1 MPAHPP
7 SRSAANEITTTS
19 VQRFIMCAMN
29 EGSLPSFASVALR
42 ELPEA
47 VGRRLGR
54 FFGRLRRRRKARAPE
69 DAALRSR
76 AASVIGEYADAHA
89 TLFERAERLREKADR
104 LEKDGTPSESARNR
118 AERAMREV
126 EAGLAALRASFE
138 TSAGRHKGR
147 RVFDREVERRYP
159 ALRLSDGNL

>member
-1 MPAHPP
+1 M
-7 SRSAANEITTTS
+7 
-19 VQRFIMCAMN
+19 
-29 EGSLPSFASVALR
+29 
-42 ELPEA
+42 
-47 VGRRLGR
+47 GRL
-54 FFGRLRRRRKARAPE
+54 FGRLRRRRRGAPAPE

-76 AASVIGEYADAHA
+76 AASVIGEYADAHS

-104 LEKDGTPSESARNR
+104 LEKNGTPSESARNR

-138 TSAGRHKGR
+138 SEASAASEGEGR

-159 ALRLSDGNL
+159 AFRLSDGTL

>member
-1 MPAHPP
+1 M
-7 SRSAANEITTTS
+7 
-19 VQRFIMCAMN
+19 
-29 EGSLPSFASVALR
+29 
-42 ELPEA
+42 
-47 VGRRLGR
+47 GRL
-54 FFGRLRRRRKARAPE
+54 FGRLRRRRRGAPAPE

-76 AASVIGEYADAHA
+76 AASVIGEYADAHS

-104 LEKDGTPSESARNR
+104 LEKNGTPSESARNR

-138 TSAGRHKGR
+138 SEASAGGSEGR

-159 ALRLSDGNL
+159 AFRLSDGNL